1 MHVILAFASAPT
13 KPITIIHL
21 HFMMKKL
28 VIDSLNSMKLQG
40 SNDKGNSL
48 LLWEYIIIFIDD
60 TTSLELQFMYLLHV
74 YI

>member
-1 MHVILAFASAPT
+1 MILAFASAPT
-13 KPITIIHL
+13 TPITIIHL

-48 LLWEYIIIFIDD
+48 LLWEYSLDSTLPWTSII
-60 TTSLELQFMYLLHV
+60 S
-74 YI
+74 